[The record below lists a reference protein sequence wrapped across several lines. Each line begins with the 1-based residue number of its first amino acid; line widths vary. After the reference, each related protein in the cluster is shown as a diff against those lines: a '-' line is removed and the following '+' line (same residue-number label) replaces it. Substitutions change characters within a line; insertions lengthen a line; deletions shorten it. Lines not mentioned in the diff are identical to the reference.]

1 METVTDERVPLVT
14 PWFAS
19 FVTVVGNSP
28 KAHSGVG
35 DSCASCL
42 LGTCAVARWGPLR
55 NGVFPAISVNKDVS
69 HQPFRPSKCDFLS
82 PEGEDSRE
90 ALGLQGDKTS
100 QP

>member
-90 ALGLQGDKTS
+90 SLGLQGDKTS